1 MNAQVH
7 SGLSEI
13 SIQLYFWFFWAVC
26 GQFALWHWHAQSLS
40 RSTERLRPPCT
51 HLTLQGHPDTAIL
64 SAGHTVQTG
73 HSLPSPGKLRPQSFW
88 TDWNK
93 ALIKMP
99 PDTRLIREESY
110 LNLQHHLKSDGKS
123 STPKS
128 CKDATDSPSLFPSPK
143 IHQHLDRT
151 SGFLLRRAAS
161 RHRNLVRTAAHKRV
175 SCPHHN
181 TQQKLWHPT
190 STQA

>member
-1 MNAQVH
+1 MHKYTQDSQKSAYNCTSDSSEQCVGNLLFDTGMLKVCQGPLNA
-7 SGLSEI
+7 SGHPAHTWP
-13 SIQLYFWFFWAVC
+13 YR
-26 GQFALWHWHAQSLS
+26 G
-40 RSTERLRPPCT
+40 T
-51 HLTLQGHPDTAIL
+51 LTLPFCLLVTLCKQVIHCHLLANCDPRVSELTE
-64 SAGHTVQTG
+64 T
-73 HSLPSPGKLRPQSFW
+73 
-88 TDWNK
+88 K

-181 TQQKLWHPT
+181 TQQKLWHST